1 MVWDINDIKD
11 MKQRL
16 SAGESV
22 ASVAG
27 SFGVSAAAIYATS
40 RNYGI
45 SIRACRNTK
54 QAKSARKQRNLAKLL
69 EREQGVLKRREIRE
83 AARNVRLSEI
93 AEARRSG
100 LSLKA
105 VGRKFNVSN
114 EWVRQSVLQY
124 NKTAKNPVPL
134 FRSPSPP
141 LAEITERRRKV
152 AELRRSGLSYQE
164 ISEKLNVPKDR
175 IKNDVKVLCERD
187 PTIEPIPAFS
197 VVKRKID
204 DKAKTEIIKARQ
216 AGQTYKQIAQKYD
229 VTAGRIFHICQA
241 AEISPRHRQKV
252 KTK

>member
-1 MVWDINDIKD
+1 MVWNINDIKSI
-11 MKQRL
+11 KQRL
-16 SAGESV
+16 STGESV

-27 SFGVSAAAIYATS
+27 SFGVTAAAIYATS

-54 QAKSARKQRNLAKLL
+54 QAKSAKKQKNLAKLL
-69 EREQGVLKRREIRE
+69 EREQSVLKRREARE
-83 AARNVRLSEI
+83 VVRNARLAEI

-105 VGRKFNVSN
+105 VGAKFNVSN

-124 NKTAKNPVPL
+124 NKTAKNPVPF

-152 AELRRSGLSYQE
+152 ADLRRSGLSYQE

-187 PTIEPIPAFS
+187 PTIEPIPPFS

-204 DKAKTEIIKARQ
+204 EKAKKEIIKARK
-216 AGQTYKQIAQKYD
+216 AGQTYKQIAQRYD
-229 VTAGRIFHICQA
+229 VTAGRIFHICQH
-241 AEISPRHRQKV
+241 AEIAPASRLKN

>member
-1 MVWDINDIKD
+1 MVWNINDIKSI
-11 MKQRL
+11 KQRL

-22 ASVAG
+22 SSVAG
-27 SFGVSAAAIYATS
+27 SFGVTAAAIYATS

-54 QAKSARKQRNLAKLL
+54 QAKSVKKQKNLTKLH
-69 EREQGVLKRREIRE
+69 EREQSVLKCREMRE
-83 AARNVRLSEI
+83 AARNARLSEI

-114 EWVRQSVLQY
+114 EWIRQSVILY
-124 NKTAKNPVPL
+124 NKTAKNPVPF

-141 LAEITERRRKV
+141 LAAITERRRKV

-164 ISEKLNVPKDR
+164 ISEKLNVPKER

-187 PTIEPIPAFS
+187 PTIKPIPAFS
-197 VVKRKID
+197 SVRRKID
-204 DKAKTEIIKARQ
+204 DKAKKEIIKARK

-229 VTAGRIFHICQA
+229 VTIGRICHICRDAKIFPA
-241 AEISPRHRQKV
+241 ARSRGQ
-252 KTK
+252 TK